1 MFNVNVSFDIIKVF
15 RLLFE
20 FETSQGEYVLHQL
33 NLKMAQNF
41 ATRIYICS
49 NTFSFIGWEKVILL
63 CKVGL
68 LPLNAI
74 VWIFIAFEFLT
85 RFFSN
90 RGKMRNFADSADF
103 FIGSLSFLKGLKL
116 NFVNFFITLFR
127 GYKIINRNI

>member
-1 MFNVNVSFDIIKVF
+1 MFNVNVSFDILKFV

-33 NLKMAQNF
+33 NLKMARNF

-74 VWIFIAFEFLT
+74 VWIFITYEFLS

-90 RGKMRNFADSADF
+90 RGKMRSFADSADF
-103 FIGSLSFLKGLKL
+103 FVGSLSFLKGVRIKFL
-116 NFVNFFITLFR
+116 NCLILRVHNIQEKFF
-127 GYKIINRNI
+127 